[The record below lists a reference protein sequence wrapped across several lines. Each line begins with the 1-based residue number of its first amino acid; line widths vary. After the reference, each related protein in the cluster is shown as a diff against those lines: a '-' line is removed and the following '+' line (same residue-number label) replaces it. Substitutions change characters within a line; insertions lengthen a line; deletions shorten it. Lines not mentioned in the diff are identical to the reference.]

1 MAQHILALGDIVKL
15 KQPYRPKDWLEQK
28 PIDWKGFEFG
38 IVAEF
43 AEDEK
48 ISLFLY
54 DATGQLLLTPALMSQ
69 TLLIPT
75 YVEFD
80 VAELVLY
87 QIVSESGYA
96 QDTE

>member
-1 MAQHILALGDIVKL
+1 MAKNYVLSLGDVVRL
-15 KQPYRPKDWLEQK
+15 KQPYRPKGWSEQK

-43 AEDEK
+43 GSDEK

-54 DATGQLLLTPALMSQ
+54 DAEGQLFLTPTLAQQALV
-69 TLLIPT
+69 IPT

-80 VAELVLY
+80 VGELVRY
-87 QIVSESGYA
+87 EIVSESGYGNLS
-96 QDTE
+96 

>member
-1 MAQHILALGDIVKL
+1 VAKQVLALGDVVKL

-48 ISLFLY
+48 MSLFLY
-54 DATGQLLLTPALMSQ
+54 DAAGQLLVTPTLSRQ

-87 QIVSESGYA
+87 KIVSESGYTQEA
-96 QDTE
+96 E